1 MKTLGFI
8 GCGHMGFAIAK
19 GIKDANFINK
29 EDIYIFDPNESIQ
42 IKCKN
47 EGFNVSN
54 NLKDLCQN
62 SNIVFLAVTP
72 QIVDDVLKQIKEYKI
87 DLLVSVVTG
96 ASISYMKKCLN
107 NTHIIRT
114 MPNTPLQISYG
125 ATALSACNDT
135 NKDELEYIKELFNIL
150 GIVLEVD
157 EDKLDLFVGVHGST
171 PAYFYYFLECLL
183 NDLINRGLN
192 EKDARD
198 FLVQTLIG
206 SGMMLK
212 EDKNKSV
219 SEFVDA
225 VCSKGGTT
233 IQAITHFKENN
244 LQQLVSDANEKCINR
259 AKELSK

>member
-19 GIKDANFINK
+19 GIKEASFINE
-29 EDIYIFDPNESIQ
+29 EDIYIYDPNELIQ
-42 IKCKN
+42 NKCKN
-47 EGFNVSN
+47 EGFNISD

-62 SNIVFLAVTP
+62 SSVVFLAVTP
-72 QIVDDVLKQIKEYKI
+72 QIVDDVLKQIKDFKI

-96 ASISYMKKCLN
+96 ASISYIKKYLN

-125 ATALSACNDT
+125 ATALSACKDT
-135 NKDELEYIKELFNIL
+135 HKDELDYTKELFSIL

-157 EDKLDLFVGVHGST
+157 EDKIDLFVGVHGST

-183 NDLINRGLN
+183 NDLINRGLD
-192 EKDARD
+192 EESSRD

-233 IQAITHFKENN
+233 IKAITHFKENN
-244 LQQLVSDANEKCINR
+244 LQQLVSEANEKCINR